1 MCPKQSG
8 SGSSAALYSCTNSVQ
23 NSPISQ
29 LEPRSSTVSIFLRS
43 SSLAVPPTKPGSK
56 PRPKPWATC
65 AKCASLSRQQN
76 VHWSLPNLVEAR
88 DIMQLTDEG
97 SDSILEGRLASC
109 SECVWQDHLA
119 SSAKPK
125 KEREREREAE
135 QIEYQDQDHI
145 RTTQPQPQPAVG
157 STNLRSP
164 NCNLFKPGWP
174 YFSTAVM
181 KKNLHFFTWLF
192 QS

>member
-1 MCPKQSG
+1 MILSACRIRCHKALITGKYYRNIKKTQGITRPSLAYPIFLFVSSMCPEQSG

-125 KEREREREAE
+125 KAE
-135 QIEYQDQDHI
+135 QI
-145 RTTQPQPQPAVG
+145 
-157 STNLRSP
+157 
-164 NCNLFKPGWP
+164 K
-174 YFSTAVM
+174 
-181 KKNLHFFTWLF
+181 
-192 QS
+192 

>member
-76 VHWSLPNLVEAR
+76 VDWSLPNLVEAR

-125 KEREREREAE
+125 KERERERS
-135 QIEYQDQDHI
+135 
-145 RTTQPQPQPAVG
+145 RTNRISRPRPY
-157 STNLRSP
+157 TNNTTTTTTSCWFYKSSKSKL
-164 NCNLFKPGWP
+164 
-174 YFSTAVM
+174 
-181 KKNLHFFTWLF
+181 
-192 QS
+192 